1 MHSNVAFLRK
11 RTGCCCTVELLRMR
25 IRCSILE
32 SIGIDISVAGIL
44 IYLYSLLNL
53 NNRKRIVCFVMVEFY
68 DIIIGR
74 TYQKTTLA
82 LAIRTRKD

>member
-1 MHSNVAFLRK
+1 
-11 RTGCCCTVELLRMR
+11 MR

-68 DIIIGR
+68 DIIIGH